1 MAISLTSWQD
11 SAVNDGSVEV
21 NVEMDSENNDIEET
35 ELSLINVREKF
46 TENWIWIDFRDS
58 QYDPT
63 E

>member
-21 NVEMDSENNDIEET
+21 NIEMDSENNDIEET